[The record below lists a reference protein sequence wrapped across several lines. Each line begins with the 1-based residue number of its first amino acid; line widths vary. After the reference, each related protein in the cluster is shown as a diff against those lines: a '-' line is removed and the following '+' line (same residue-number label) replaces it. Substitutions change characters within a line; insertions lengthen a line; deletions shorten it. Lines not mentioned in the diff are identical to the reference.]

1 MRNAECGM
9 RSVNG
14 GVVQR
19 TTFPFYFAF
28 HSAFHIPHSALLR

>member
-1 MRNAECGM
+1 MRKAECGM

-19 TTFPFYFAF
+19 TSFPVY
-28 HSAFHIPHSALLR
+28 SAFRIPHSALLR